1 MNMTLD
7 HFLLGRYIADLYA
20 ASTLESRF
28 KVYEKYVAELG
39 FEGVSYTF
47 APRAYWEVFAQMP
60 YIFLCSTTYPKD
72 FLTHYTEQRLD
83 RTDFAIRKV
92 LEGDLSPLDWRE
104 HELQRIVTSAE
115 AKVIELAREDYGIVN
130 AITIPT
136 MMHEMGAAGASVI
149 SSEKDS
155 TFGLLKQQKL
165 DTLIH
170 LTRLF
175 HDLNFANFNL
185 PDKFIL
191 PLFETL
197 KPKEIVILQYLAT
210 GKPMKN
216 IQDYTGISHSYAT
229 NVLAELRLR
238 LGGINNDK
246 LMYLF
251 GLMKALMLFK
261 NSKFPWSM

>member
-1 MNMTLD
+1 MTIN

-20 ASTLESRF
+20 ANTLEMRF
-28 KVYEKYVAELG
+28 KVYVKYVTELG
-39 FEGVSYTF
+39 FDGASYTF
-47 APRAYWEVFAQMP
+47 APRAHWEVFAQMP
-60 YIFLCSTTYPKD
+60 FIFLYSESYPKD
-72 FLTHYTEQRLD
+72 FLEHYTEKRLD
-83 RTDFAIRKV
+83 RKDFTIRRV
-92 LEGDLSPLDWRE
+92 LTGEQNPMDWRE
-104 HELQRIVTSAE
+104 YEQKQLISKDE
-115 AKVIELAREDYGIVN
+115 ASVIELAREDYGIVN
-130 AITIPT
+130 AISIPT
-136 MMHEMGAAGASVI
+136 MTHEMGAAGASVI
-149 SSEKDS
+149 SCEKDS
-155 TFGLLKQQKL
+155 QFGLLKQQKL

>member
-1 MNMTLD
+1 M
-7 HFLLGRYIADLYA
+7 
-20 ASTLESRF
+20 
-28 KVYEKYVAELG
+28 
-39 FEGVSYTF
+39 
-47 APRAYWEVFAQMP
+47 Q
-60 YIFLCSTTYPKD
+60 
-72 FLTHYTEQRLD
+72 HYSENRLD
-83 RTDFAIRKV
+83 RSDFTIRKV
-92 LEGDLSPLDWRE
+92 LQGHFEPMDWQE
-104 HELQRIVTSAE
+104 HETNNLITKQE
-115 AKVIELAREDYGIVN
+115 AMVIKVAREDFGIVN
-130 AITIPT
+130 AISIPT

-149 SSEKDS
+149 SRETNNMFS
-155 TFGLLKQQKL
+155 LLKYQKL

>member
-1 MNMTLD
+1 M
-7 HFLLGRYIADLYA
+7 
-20 ASTLESRF
+20 
-28 KVYEKYVAELG
+28 
-39 FEGVSYTF
+39 
-47 APRAYWEVFAQMP
+47 
-60 YIFLCSTTYPKD
+60 
-72 FLTHYTEQRLD
+72 
-83 RTDFAIRKV
+83 
-92 LEGDLSPLDWRE
+92 
-104 HELQRIVTSAE
+104 
-115 AKVIELAREDYGIVN
+115 
-130 AITIPT
+130 
-136 MMHEMGAAGASVI
+136 
-149 SSEKDS
+149 
-155 TFGLLKQQKL
+155 
-165 DTLIH
+165 
-170 LTRLF
+170 
-175 HDLNFANFNL
+175 

-261 NSKFPWSM
+261 TLSFLGQCENFHVASFYQIKHTELAFYVGTCSLCPISTNKCLFLIYSLAPLVEYSALI

>member
-1 MNMTLD
+1 MKKVD
-7 HFLLGRYIADLYA
+7 HFLLGRYIAELYA
-20 ASTLESRF
+20 ASTLETRF
-28 KVYEKYVAELG
+28 KVFEKYVKELG
-39 FEGVSYTF
+39 FEGASYTF
-47 APRAYWEVFAQMP
+47 APRAHWEVFTQMP
-60 YIFLCSTTYPKD
+60 AIFLHSDTYPQN
-72 FLTHYTEQRLD
+72 FLTHYAENRLD
-83 RTDFAIRKV
+83 RHDFTIRKV
-92 LEGDLSPLDWRE
+92 LQGEFDPMDWRE
-104 HELQRIVTSAE
+104 HELQRTITLAE

>member
-1 MNMTLD
+1 MTLD
-7 HFLLGRYIADLYA
+7 HFLLGRYIVELYA
-20 ASTLESRF
+20 AATLESRF
-28 KVYEKYVAELG
+28 RVYDKYVKELG
-39 FEGVSYTF
+39 FEGVAYTF
-47 APRAYWEVFAQMP
+47 APRAHWEVFTQMP
-60 YIFLCSTTYPKD
+60 AIFLHSDTYPSS
-72 FLTHYTEQRLD
+72 FMQHYSENRLD
-83 RTDFAIRKV
+83 RSDFTIRKV
-92 LEGDLSPLDWRE
+92 LQGHFEPMDWYE
-104 HELQRIVTSAE
+104 HEANNLITKQE
-115 AKVIELAREDYGIVN
+115 AMVIKVAREDFGIVN
-130 AITIPT
+130 AISIPT

-149 SSEKDS
+149 SREANSMF
-155 TFGLLKQQKL
+155 TLLKQQKL